1 MKRILSALTLGVGL
15 GAAVLNGTAAPAAA
29 ESLKVGFLA
38 TLSGPPA
45 VLGQHMRDG
54 FLLGVKQANGRL
66 GGIETEVIVVDDELK
81 PDGAITKVQGLLE
94 RDKVDIMAGVV
105 FSNVMM
111 AVYKPIIQSETI
123 FIGANAGPSPIA
135 GRGCSPYFFSTS
147 YQNDQNHEVMGRY
160 ASQKGYGKVVVMA
173 PNYQAGKDAVA
184 GFKRHYSGT
193 VVQEIYTKL
202 GQLDFSAELARI
214 ADEQPDALFTFMPG
228 GMGVNLVKQYSQ
240 AGLKDVIPFLST
252 FTVDETTL
260 PATKDMAVGLYSG
273 AEWASDI
280 DNEANT
286 LFVRAFEA
294 EYGYPPSLY
303 AAQGYDAAR
312 LIDGAVSMAGGVQDK
327 ASLLSALG
335 AAPFESVRGDFRF
348 NNNQFPIQDFYLVEA
363 VKRAE
368 GKYVTQLVEKVFDDV
383 GDAYSGSCHMK

>member
-1 MKRILSALTLGVGL
+1 MKRILSALTV
-15 GAAVLNGTAAPAAA
+15 GAAVLSGAMTPAAA
-29 ESLKVGFLA
+29 DGIKIGFLA

-54 FLLGVKQANGRL
+54 FLLGVKQNGGRL
-66 GGIETEVIVVDDELK
+66 GGLEADVIVVDDELK
-81 PDGAITKVQGLLE
+81 PDAAITKVQGLLE
-94 RDKVDIMAGVV
+94 RDKVDMMAGVV

-111 AVYKPIIQSETI
+111 AVYKPIIKSETI

-135 GRGCSPYFFSTS
+135 GKGCSPYFFSTS

-173 PNYQAGKDAVA
+173 PNYQAGKDAIA

-193 VVQEIYTKL
+193 IVEEIYTKL

-214 ADEQPDALFTFMPG
+214 ADERPDALFTFMPG

-240 AGLKDVIPFLST
+240 AGLKDLVPFLST

-273 AEWASDI
+273 AEWASNI
-280 DNEANT
+280 DNEANNR
-286 LFVRAFEA
+286 FVRAFKA
-294 EYGYPPSLY
+294 EYGYAPSLY
-303 AAQGYDAAR
+303 AAQGYDAAN
-312 LIDGAVSMAGGVQDK
+312 LIDGAVSMAGGIKDK
-327 ASLLSALG
+327 RALRSALA

-348 NNNQFPIQDFYLVEA
+348 NTNQFPIQDFYLVQA
-363 VKRAE
+363 VKGE
-368 GKYVTQLVEKVFDDV
+368 GGQYVTETVQKVFDDV
-383 GDAYSGSCHMK
+383 GDAYAGSCRMK

>member
-1 MKRILSALTLGVGL
+1 MKRILSALTV
-15 GAAVLNGTAAPAAA
+15 GAAVLSGTMAPAAA
-29 ESLKVGFLA
+29 DGLKIGFLA

-54 FLLGVKQANGRL
+54 FLLAVKQGGGKL
-66 GGIETEVIVVDDELK
+66 GGLETEVIVVDDELK
-81 PDGAITKVQGLLE
+81 PDAAITKVQGLLE
-94 RDKVDIMAGVV
+94 RDKVDMMAGVV

-135 GRGCSPYFFSTS
+135 GKGCSPYFFSTS

-160 ASQKGYGKVVVMA
+160 ASQQGYGKVVVMA
-173 PNYQAGKDAVA
+173 PNYQAGKDAIA
-184 GFKRHYSGT
+184 GFKRHYTGT
-193 VVQEIYTKL
+193 IVEEIYTKL

-214 ADEQPDALFTFMPG
+214 ADERPDALFTFMPG

-240 AGLKDVIPFLST
+240 AGLKDLVPFLST

-273 AEWASDI
+273 AEWASNI
-280 DNEANT
+280 DNEANNR
-286 LFVRAFEA
+286 FVRAFEA
-294 EYGYPPSLY
+294 EYGYAPSLY

-312 LIDGAVSMAGGVQDK
+312 LIDGAVSMTGGSKDK
-327 ASLLSALG
+327 KSLLSALA

-348 NNNQFPIQDFYLVEA
+348 NTNQFPIQDFYLVKA
-363 VKRAE
+363 VKGE
-368 GKYVTQLVEKVFDDV
+368 GGKYVTETVQKVFDDV
-383 GDAYSGSCHMK
+383 GDAYAGSCRLK